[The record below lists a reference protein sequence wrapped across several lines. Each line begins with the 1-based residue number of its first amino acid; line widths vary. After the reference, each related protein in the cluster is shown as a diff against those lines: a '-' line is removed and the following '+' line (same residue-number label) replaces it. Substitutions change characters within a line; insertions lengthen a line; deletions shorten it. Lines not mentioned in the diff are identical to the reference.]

1 LVVFAPEDVT
11 GLLGFFALES
21 LGVMVN
27 PVTREL
33 LPMRLFL
40 AGAA

>member
-1 LVVFAPEDVT
+1 MDDLRQR
-11 GLLGFFALES
+11 S
-21 LGVMVN
+21 LMVN

-40 AGAA
+40 AVMAAGGSR